1 MATKKSTSK
10 HTPTK
15 KKSTV
20 KRSSAKTKSST
31 GLSSIR
37 LQPETKPFMTF
48 QLTKETVYWIVLGA
62 VVILFTIWLMRL
74 QMDIQSLYDDIDA
87 SNLSTPAN

>member
-1 MATKKSTSK
+1 
-10 HTPTK
+10 
-15 KKSTV
+15 
-20 KRSSAKTKSST
+20 
-31 GLSSIR
+31 
-37 LQPETKPFMTF
+37 MTF

-87 SNLSTPAN
+87 SNLSTTTKPY

>member
-10 HTPTK
+10 KAPTK

-20 KRSSAKTKSST
+20 KRSKAQSSSALGSV
-31 GLSSIR
+31 R
-37 LQPETKPFMTF
+37 LQPETQPFMTF
-48 QLTKETVYWIVLGA
+48 QLTKETVYWLVLGA

-74 QMDIQSLYDDIDA
+74 QMDIQTLYDDIDA
-87 SNLSTPAN
+87 TNLSEATNP